1 MNYINLFYM
10 SRRLLVL
17 SAVVIYT
24 CMAGALLY
32 GQKVTPKSELRKTLD
47 FMVEHIDKGAVPTG
61 LLRDYTVEEKDL
73 DIFSGNAVGAL
84 AYGDGLSSSTSNF
97 FTAPNGL
104 DSPFGNNYFT
114 HRNSESHNYF
124 TIDGLRWVTQSL
136 STSIIGPRVG
146 YEGARYRLSSASAGV
161 TWSSSN
167 TAIATINSS
176 GILSVR
182 GKGVVVLTA
191 VYLDQ
196 RYSQTILVGFPRYIL
211 TASHEPGGY
220 KVVAE
225 SIDLEYKDYQSQL
238 NGLLRFN
245 WGVKYPG
252 QEIRWME
259 TDKSELKVQ
268 LQGQNE
274 QVTIFLEVGDEL
286 GNKSA
291 VQQVVVN
298 SQEIYVSNYIN
309 LFIDSQGMLYREN
322 KSKFPYPLARAYL
335 RYSSGIAEKYKGR
348 EWMPIT
354 AVVLSPF
361 SEPRTISVQ
370 SGGPQIRDIMP
381 LAELEIV
388 KNSSEDNQ
396 RYTYMLILLNYE
408 HKAIQFMPVTF
419 TFKRTI

>member
-47 FMVEHIDKGAVPTG
+47 FMFEHIDNGAVPTG
-61 LLRDYTVEEKDL
+61 LLRDYAVEEEDL

-104 DSPFGNNYFT
+104 DSPFGNNYYTHVESNTHDLFT
-114 HRNSESHNYF
+114 RNG
-124 TIDGLRWVTQSL
+124 IDWIKASL

-211 TASHEPGGY
+211 TASNEPGGY

-298 SQEIYVSNYIN
+298 SQDIYVASNQN
-309 LFIDSQGMLYREN
+309 LYVDSQGIMYREN
-322 KSKFPYPLARAYL
+322 KTKYLYQIARVYL

-348 EWMPIT
+348 EWMPLS

-361 SEPRTISVQ
+361 SEPRTITVQ
-370 SGGPQIRDIMP
+370 NGGPLIKDIMS

-396 RYTYMLILLNYE
+396 RYTYMLVLLNYE
-408 HKAIQFMPVTF
+408 HKAIQYMPVTF